1 MTVAMKSTSSII
13 WEATLAALLPL
24 VGRRLQVTTLVDD
37 YPVTAFGD
45 VLHHVDVDHVQPS
58 GVEVAELNFGD
69 GAGYVL
75 LRRDEHRGSAV
86 DADGILRIE
95 MTGWALELERELGSR
110 WRHGRPALRSPIQNH
125 RRPPR
130 HRALIPR
137 SFPRTRN
144 NFLANPDAGTDVPPR
159 RSDASRNS

>member
-1 MTVAMKSTSSII
+1 MQTKNTS
-13 WEATLAALLPL
+13 WENTLAALLPL

-86 DADGILRIE
+86 DANGTLLIE
-95 MTGWALELERELGSR
+95 MIGWALELEPE
-110 WRHGRPALRSPIQNH
+110 HG
-125 RRPPR
+125 
-130 HRALIPR
+130 
-137 SFPRTRN
+137 
-144 NFLANPDAGTDVPPR
+144 
-159 RSDASRNS
+159 